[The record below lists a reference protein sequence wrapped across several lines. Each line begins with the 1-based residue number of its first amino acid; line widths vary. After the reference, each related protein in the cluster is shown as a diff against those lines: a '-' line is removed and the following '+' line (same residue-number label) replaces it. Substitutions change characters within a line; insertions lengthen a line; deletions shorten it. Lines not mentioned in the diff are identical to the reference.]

1 MPTHIAAQAA
11 LALILYENRH
21 SLQSSFTTLDPFN
34 PFAIEIGLRLNHT
47 LMRTFCFKVYDD
59 DIKVEV
65 KYIEPEIYSMRINQ
79 IGPWRR
85 ITGLLKEKEN
95 SLELCTEID
104 ETITKARIIKIHDKL
119 YLFTKVNIFSF

>member
-11 LALILYENRH
+11 LALILYEDRH
-21 SLQSSFTTLDPFN
+21 SLQSSFTTTDPFS
-34 PFAIEIGLRLNHT
+34 PFATEIGLRLNHT

-85 ITGLLKEKEN
+85 VTGFLKKKEN

-119 YLFTKVNIFSF
+119 YLFTKANIFSF